1 MALLPAPVLIGAG
14 SAVFGSGHHVR
25 ERRSPAHPGGKVFSL
40 QVLESHCGRR
50 FQSQVSG
57 SGRAV

>member
-50 FQSQVSG
+50 F
-57 SGRAV
+57 